1 MDPES
6 ISSPD
11 PRRLTKKIKGKRVTM
26 FSSFKY
32 LKDK

>member
-11 PRRLTKKIKGKRVTM
+11 PIRLTKKIIGKGVTM

>member
-11 PRRLTKKIKGKRVTM
+11 PMRLTKKIKGKSITM